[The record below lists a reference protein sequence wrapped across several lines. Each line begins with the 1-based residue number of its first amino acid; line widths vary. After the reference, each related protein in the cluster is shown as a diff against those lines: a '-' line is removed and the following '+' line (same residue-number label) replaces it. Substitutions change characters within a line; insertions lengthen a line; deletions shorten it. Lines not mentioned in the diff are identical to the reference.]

1 MTAVDALGYLAA
13 SLVLA
18 TFCAKEMVPL
28 RALAIAS
35 NIAFVAYAFFAGL
48 GPILLLHSLMLPM
61 NILRLREALEA
72 RNQPQLDVERGE
84 LDRANNNQNLTHSG
98 LLPPISA
105 PPSSPDGCGAK
116 ACLGGPD
123 GSAQRWRNICLLQS
137 DQPCGLAA
145 ARWLGC
151 GGVTL
156 TIASA

>member
-1 MTAVDALGYLAA
+1 MAEVPQGGPPTIKSVSTMTAVDALGYLAA

-84 LDRANNNQNLTHSG
+84 LDRANNNQNRLRVSTRSRK
-98 LLPPISA
+98 LPNA
-105 PPSSPDGCGAK
+105 FWASSPD
-116 ACLGGPD
+116 L
-123 GSAQRWRNICLLQS
+123 GSAIV
-137 DQPCGLAA
+137 
-145 ARWLGC
+145 ARWLRSK
-151 GGVTL
+151 GVPRR
-156 TIASA
+156 A